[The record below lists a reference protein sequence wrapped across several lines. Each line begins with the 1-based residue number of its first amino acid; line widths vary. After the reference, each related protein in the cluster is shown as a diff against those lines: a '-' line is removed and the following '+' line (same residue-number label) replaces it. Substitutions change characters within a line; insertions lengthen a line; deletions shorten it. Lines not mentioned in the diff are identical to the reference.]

1 MTKLVYLIVYLGIF
15 CLNVA
20 FAIRR
25 GEISLNLFRYVLR
38 VVGMQ
43 QSVTGNFK
51 PVVMQFIYS
60 YAYVLVNQ

>member
-38 VVGMQ
+38 VVGIGWHAV
-43 QSVTGNFK
+43 SDG
-51 PVVMQFIYS
+51 QFQARR
-60 YAYVLVNQ
+60 YAVYI